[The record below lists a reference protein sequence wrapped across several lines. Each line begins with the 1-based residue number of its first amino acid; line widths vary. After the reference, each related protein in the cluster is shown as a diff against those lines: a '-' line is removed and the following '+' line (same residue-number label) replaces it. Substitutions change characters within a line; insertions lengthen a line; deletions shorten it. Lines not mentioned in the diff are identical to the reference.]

1 VMATDWRFI
10 QNGDGYYAVSHPD
23 DPDHFLSDYQ
33 AGGIQ
38 ATNLKTY
45 EQREA
50 SPQVKRM
57 DGYSAD
63 SNAVRFN
70 WNAPIVQSPHDK
82 RVVYFAG
89 NIVYRSTDWG
99 KSWTALSG
107 DLSKNDKSRLG
118 DAGGP
123 ILKENTVAEYYG
135 NVYSLAESPVQKG
148 VIWAGTDDGNVQV
161 TQDDGKSWVNVAPNV
176 AGIGADAVVSGIE
189 PSRTAAGTAYVAFE
203 RHMMDDFRP
212 YVYKTTDFG
221 RTWSNISGNLPAAA
235 YVQVIREDPKNP
247 NLLYAGTEFG
257 LYVSWTGGTSWTRL
271 RLKNLPSVAIHE
283 VLVHPRDNDLVL
295 ATHGRAI
302 WVLDDATPVQQMS
315 AQVAAKASHLFPM
328 RAAVRYNQGDQQWNY
343 GNKQFRGQN
352 APYGAVITYWLG
364 TKPAADSLV
373 KVEILKDGSVIRTLK
388 RPTADAGFNRI
399 TWDLRMDA
407 PKVLSDMPADSA
419 DPGDWRSR
427 PMGPQVLPG
436 QYAVRL
442 TVSGA
447 ASEQPL
453 TVRID
458 PSSGLGEA
466 ELRQQFEQATRLNAV
481 IASLIDTERNLV
493 ALKGQIEERRASGK
507 EMRGDAAREMAGA
520 AGEEIVKLDSVRL
533 QLTRPRSDVI
543 PFYSE
548 GPRPLERAMSLMGS
562 IDNGLT
568 PVIAAQREYMGDVRR
583 DAQTVI
589 DMVEKQ
595 VSASVSRM
603 NPLLKSLGL
612 PELAPPPK
620 KATAM

>member
-1 VMATDWRFI
+1 
-10 QNGDGYYAVSHPD
+10 
-23 DPDHFLSDYQ
+23 
-33 AGGIQ
+33 
-38 ATNLKTY
+38 TNLKTY

-399 TWDLRMDA
+399 NWDLRMDA